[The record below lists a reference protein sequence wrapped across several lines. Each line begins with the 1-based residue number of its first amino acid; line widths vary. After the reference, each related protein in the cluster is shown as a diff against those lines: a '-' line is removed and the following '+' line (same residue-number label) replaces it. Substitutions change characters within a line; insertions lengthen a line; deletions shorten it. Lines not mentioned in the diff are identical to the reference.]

1 MEVGSMAR
9 YKRDTKV
16 NNLLITKKTYRVIYY
31 INGKRREA
39 TIGSIDIPINV
50 ARNKAQQI
58 LGDVV
63 QGIDPLE
70 KKKAE
75 TLNQAFEYKLQE
87 LLDSKR
93 KCVYLKDGKIMGDT
107 RASWTRDVA
116 SSIGNM
122 KLVDIETGDITRLH
136 IKVSQR
142 GKYQA
147 NRVVG
152 LISSVFEHAIR
163 LSLVQYNPAKYVKK
177 NPEFE
182 RNRPLTDVEFA
193 QINKQLNII
202 EAQSNPKNIK
212 AIKYIRLCMLTG
224 GRCKSEIGSAKWSDL
239 DGNKLI
245 LKNHKTDYQGKAR
258 VIHLNNQAMAI
269 INSCDTDN
277 ETILGVKYPWHMW
290 NKIRKAAGCPDV
302 TLHDL
307 RHNYGTM
314 AGETMK
320 LEDVKELMG
329 HKTIRATERY
339 RKQREHI
346 AKENMQ
352 KVGNYMQK
360 ITMSN

>member
-1 MEVGSMAR
+1 MAR
-9 YKRDTKV
+9 YKRDAKV
-16 NNLLITKKTYRVIYY
+16 NSLLITDKRYKVIYY
-31 INGKRREA
+31 INKKRRII
-39 TIGSIDIPINV
+39 TIGPIDIPINV
-50 ARNKAQQI
+50 ARKKAQQI
-58 LGDVV
+58 LGDVA

-70 KKKAE
+70 TKKAE

-93 KCVYLKDGKIMGDT
+93 KCVYVKDGKIMGDP
-107 RASWTRDVA
+107 RASWIKDVE
-116 SSIGNM
+116 SSIGYM
-122 KLVDIETGDITRLH
+122 KLQDIQTGDLTRLH
-136 IKVSQR
+136 IKISKR
-142 GKYQA
+142 GRYQA
-147 NRVVG
+147 NRVIG

-193 QINKQLNII
+193 QINKQLNIM
-202 EAQSNPKNIK
+202 EAKSNPKNIK

-239 DGNKLI
+239 DGNKLV
-245 LKNHKTDYQGKAR
+245 LENHKTDYQGKPR

-269 INSCDTDN
+269 INSCDRN
-277 ETILGVKYPWHMW
+277 SETILGVKYPWHMW

-329 HKTIRATERY
+329 HKTIRA
-339 RKQREHI
+339 
-346 AKENMQ
+346 KESILQ
-352 KVGNYMQK
+352 KRICKRLVT
-360 ITMSN
+360 ICRR